1 MEHSLPA
8 RCLFSFSYC
17 APVRDRQP
25 RGVTCHGDEM
35 RHHFMFYFIN
45 LKYVKNA
52 QKDKTNIKPI
62 PSVTVNK
69 MELGHWCQNKVPDF
83 LQTIFNTMFT
93 QGKFHVKHTW
103 DRQGLRKILIY
114 ENAESHVIICI
125 CLWFAAPHECH
136 IVIFTNRYDICVII
150 VYIVYEKTPYF

>member
-35 RHHFMFYFIN
+35 RHRFMFCFIN
-45 LKYVKNA
+45 LECTKNT
-52 QKDKTNIKPI
+52 QKDKANIKPA
-62 PSVTVNK
+62 PSVTVSK

-83 LQTIFNTMFT
+83 LLKIFDTIFI
-93 QGKFHVKHTW
+93 QRIFHVKHIW
-103 DRQGLRKILIY
+103 DRQSLWKILIY
-114 ENAESHVIICI
+114 ENAESHVVICL
-125 CLWFAAPHECH
+125 CLWFAAPHVWH
-136 IVIFTNRYDICVII
+136 IVIFTNRYMRKYCVHS
-150 VYIVYEKTPYF
+150 ER